1 MLEHTYTGTM
11 VLEGEEVEVLA
22 ELLDMARM
30 MCSSSLER
38 KVEGMMVAILEHAEE
53 IQTLTLDT
61 VKILNAAALLKF
73 ESIECKFFQIFDVDN
88 ICTGEFKSLSF
99 SAMKSFIECFN
110 MAKGTEAEEQED
122 WTDAKI

>member
-61 VKILNAAALLKF
+61 VKILNSQF
-73 ESIECKFFQIFDVDN
+73 ESIECKFF
-88 ICTGEFKSLSF
+88 
-99 SAMKSFIECFN
+99 
-110 MAKGTEAEEQED
+110 
-122 WTDAKI
+122 